1 MEINEQG
8 LIIMKAV
15 IRVANI
21 LKYNPE
27 KFGFEEIEDELN
39 KRLSSYDLTIIEA
52 QKRILEIL
60 RDVVPVPGS
69 LNIEM
74 NLLFETYEFVEFFG
88 EARDDGFGIFYPP
101 RRVIVDS

>member
-8 LIIMKAV
+8 LIIVKVV

-27 KFGFEEIEDELN
+27 KFGFEEIKDELN
-39 KRLSSYDLTIIEA
+39 HRLSSYDLNIIEA

-60 RDVVPVPGS
+60 RDIVLIPGT
-69 LNIEM
+69 LNLEM

-101 RRVIVDS
+101 RRTIC